1 MKERRVRYRRMTR
14 LFLSLFLFYT
24 NVIVTFALFYILLDA
39 CGLGPVVDHYRG
51 RELEHAEW
59 PGRIGTSLYFSVIT
73 LFSVGYGDVTPFGWS
88 RVAAIVESAFG
99 YILPAVLMF
108 PYVAMSSEDE
118 E

>member
-1 MKERRVRYRRMTR
+1 MNERRVRYHRMTR
-14 LFLSLFLFYT
+14 LFVSLFLFYT
-24 NVIVTFALFYILLDA
+24 NVIVMFALIYILLDA
-39 CGLGPVVDHYRG
+39 SGVGPVVDHYRD
-51 RELEHAEW
+51 RELEQAEW

-88 RVAAIVESAFG
+88 RIAAIIESAFG

-108 PYVAMSSEDE
+108 PYVAMMKEDE